1 MHDKESERFVN
12 LPVKSLSVLAL
23 LLTSTMWAAG
33 PSNLES
39 FNLDVHKGVLEQG
52 SGKVILIN
60 FWATWCAPCRE
71 EMPHLAELQ
80 KKLGDKGF
88 MLVTVSADEQEDA
101 ASALAFL
108 QKYDVPGRAYL
119 KSVDDDDA
127 FIDAIDSKWS
137 GALPALFLYD
147 RNGKL
152 ARKFIGETDVDVLT
166 KAIEALL

>member
-1 MHDKESERFVN
+1 
-12 LPVKSLSVLAL
+12 
-23 LLTSTMWAAG
+23 MWAAG
-33 PSNLES
+33 PSKLES
-39 FNLDVHKGVLEQG
+39 FNLDVHKAVLERG

-60 FWATWCAPCRE
+60 FWATWCSPCRE
-71 EMPHLAELQ
+71 EMPHLVELQ

-108 QKYDVPGRAYL
+108 QENEVPGAAYL

-147 RNGKL
+147 RKGKL
-152 ARKFIGETDVDVLT
+152 VMKFIGETEMEVLA
-166 KAIEALL
+166 KSIEALL